1 MSTNELVAPKT
12 FISYSWTT
20 PEHEEWVL
28 ELATRLI
35 SDGVQVILDKWDL
48 REGHDIHRFMETMV
62 HDDDAIDKVLII
74 CDRGYKEKADKRQG
88 GVGIESQ
95 IITPNIYT
103 DVQQEKFIPIIAERD
118 ISGAHFI
125 PNYIAS
131 RLYIDLSSTE
141 AFEDNYERL
150 LRSIYNKPM
159 YRKPTLGK
167 TPSFL
172 LEEHAPRYLT
182 TPILNKMRVASEKY
196 PHKMQFLWGEF
207 KESLFDT
214 LDTFQLN
221 IDNPEG
227 LDNLIVEKIQLMIPL
242 RNDFVDAIE
251 LLSMTN
257 SIDSDTII
265 EFFEEI
271 FKFSEFRGN
280 GSFYESQ
287 HDHFKFFIME
297 TFLYV
302 MTILFKTKKYHI
314 ISEIINS
321 DFHLESRTSNHRSA
335 SFVHFRFHL
344 ESLERVGAKANPK
357 RLSIHADLINN
368 FKHKK
373 YGNELLE
380 TDLILYYVS
389 KINSKFDDYYS
400 WFPISYF
407 YLSIDKPIRLLT
419 KLKSK
424 SHFNEVK
431 SIFSVDD
438 EADLA
443 DKITNF
449 KLDRGYSGSWNGI
462 PHPSTKID
470 TNTLCTLA

>member
-1 MSTNELVAPKT
+1 MSTNDLVAPKT

-35 SDGVQVILDKWDL
+35 SDGVKVILDKWDL
-48 REGHDIHRFMETMV
+48 REGHDIHRFMETMI

-74 CDRGYKEKADKRQG
+74 CDRSYKEKADNRQG
-88 GVGIESQ
+88 GVGVESQ

-118 ISGAHFI
+118 INGEHFI

-131 RLYIDLSSTE
+131 RLYVDLSSTE

-150 LRSIYNKPM
+150 LRSIYNKPL
-159 YRKPTLGK
+159 YKKPTLGK

-172 LEEHAPRYLT
+172 LDEFAPIYLT
-182 TPILNKMRVASEKY
+182 TPILNKMQVASEKF

-251 LLSMTN
+251 LLVITN

-271 FKFSEFRGN
+271 FKFSEFQGN
-280 GSFYESQ
+280 EIFYKSQ
-287 HDHFKFFIME
+287 HDHFRFFIME

-302 MTILFKTKKYHI
+302 ITILFKIKKYHV

-321 DFHLESRTSNHRSA
+321 DFYLESRTSSQVSV
-335 SFVHFRFHL
+335 SFVYFRFYL
-344 ESLERVGAKANPK
+344 ESLERVGANTK
-357 RLSIHADLINN
+357 RLSLHADLINN

-373 YGNELLE
+373 YGNNLLE
-380 TDLILYYVS
+380 TDLILYYIS
-389 KINSKFDDYYS
+389 KINSKFDDYSS
-400 WFPISYF
+400 WFPITYF
-407 YLSIDKPIRLLT
+407 YLPINKPIRFLT

-424 SHFNEVK
+424 NHFNEVK
-431 SIFSVDD
+431 CIFGVDD
-438 EADLA
+438 EADLVNR
-443 DKITNF
+443 ITNF
-449 KLDRGYSGSWNGI
+449 QLDRGYSGSWHSI
-462 PHPSTKID
+462 PHPSKKID
-470 TNTLCTLA
+470 TTTVCTIT